1 MDKIIEEIIS
11 GFCRTNNQGRT
22 VTCEFT
28 ENNGKTELVEA
39 DCMYEKCIHRASCQI
54 AKEIDTFVKG
64 S

>member
-1 MDKIIEEIIS
+1 MEEIIEQIIS

-28 ENNGKTELVEA
+28 EKEGKTVLEEV
-39 DCMYEKCIHRASCQI
+39 DCLYENCIHKASCQI
-54 AKEIDTFVKG
+54 AKQIQEFMNC